1 VIRFVSLAAL
11 AIAALLLAP
20 APLQAQTCPTAS
32 DVSIQQALDNA
43 AAAGGGTVTLA
54 AGVFETCQ
62 TLILRSNVHLQG
74 AGRGATII
82 RGSATIIGKTVD
94 GAYLGTTMGGAGV
107 FNVSVSD
114 LTIDHRTRGRN
125 ANGISFVPT
134 GSAYTG
140 AVPMNVLVERV
151 EVLGAA
157 SGFHNYL
164 IWNFKGQHVKIRDN
178 WLDGGYDLPI
188 ATATPQEGIES
199 FGGADVLIAGNSVTA
214 VGGACINAGSAGTP
228 DSTTLGLT
236 IDRNYL
242 YGCNIGVNLGTSS
255 DNGGQ
260 SNYESKI
267 TGNVILDAT
276 LYGIHVPIAS
286 QTVERNL
293 DISGNMIRAVGPGP
307 YAAGIR
313 IGALADATVSNVRVS
328 GNTVDSVTG
337 IHGQGIRIDGA
348 PNVRV
353 LDNTIVGTSG
363 DALVGYL
370 ANDLELSRNRIER
383 SGGYGI
389 YVGPVAQRVVVDE
402 NLLADWA
409 PISPAIVLERVSYGA
424 IQRNLFR
431 RSDSALPA
439 TIVDVGGC
447 SVEMAG
453 NQSLYRGLANN
464 GSGFACQ

>member
-1 VIRFVSLAAL
+1 MRSASLAAL
-11 AIAALLLAP
+11 SAAVLFIAP
-20 APLQAQTCPTAS
+20 ASLQAQTCPTAS
-32 DVSIQQALDNA
+32 DVAIQRALDNA

-62 TLILRSNVHLQG
+62 TLILGSNVHLQG

-82 RGSATIIGKTVD
+82 RGSAAVTGKIVD
-94 GAYLGTTMGGAGV
+94 GAYLGTTIGGAGV
-107 FNVSVSD
+107 SNVSVSD
-114 LTIDHRTRGRN
+114 LTIDHRTLGRN

-140 AVPMNVLVERV
+140 VVPMNVLVERV
-151 EVLGAA
+151 EVLG
-157 SGFHNYL
+157 SPGGFHNYL

-188 ATATPQEGIES
+188 TAAPQEGIES
-199 FGGADVLIAGNSVTA
+199 FGGADVLISGNSVSA
-214 VGGACINAGSAGTP
+214 VGGACINAGSAGVP
-228 DSTTLGLT
+228 NSTTLGVT

-242 YGCNIGVNLGTSS
+242 YGCNVGVNLGTSS

-276 LYGIHVPIAS
+276 LYGIHVPIAA

-293 DISGNMIRAVGPGP
+293 DISANMIRAVGPGP

-313 IGALADATVSNVRVS
+313 IGALAGAMVSNVRVS

-337 IHGQGIRIDGA
+337 VHGQGIRIDSA

-370 ANDLELSRNRIER
+370 ANDLELSRNRVER
-383 SGGYGI
+383 SGGYAI
-389 YVGPVAQRVVVDE
+389 YVGPIAQRVVVGE
-402 NLLADWA
+402 NFLADWA

-431 RSDSALPA
+431 RSDNALPP

-447 SVEMAG
+447 SMDMMG
-453 NQSLYRGLANN
+453 NQSLYRASAYN
-464 GSGFACQ
+464 GSGLACQ

>member
-1 VIRFVSLAAL
+1 MRSASLAAL
-11 AIAALLLAP
+11 SAAVLLIVP
-20 APLQAQTCPTAS
+20 ASLQAQTCPTAS
-32 DVSIQQALDNA
+32 DVAIQQALDNA

-62 TLILRSNVHLQG
+62 TLILGSNVQLRG

-82 RGSATIIGKTVD
+82 RGSAAVTGKIVD
-94 GAYLGTTMGGAGV
+94 GAYLGTTIGGAGV
-107 FNVSVSD
+107 SNVSVSD
-114 LTIDHRTRGRN
+114 LTIDHRTLGRN

-140 AVPMNVLVERV
+140 VVPMNVLVERV
-151 EVLGAA
+151 EVLGSAG
-157 SGFHNYL
+157 GFHNYL

-188 ATATPQEGIES
+188 TAAPQEGIES
-199 FGGADVLIAGNSVTA
+199 FGGADVLISGNSVSA
-214 VGGACINAGSAGTP
+214 VGGACINAGSAGVP
-228 DSTTLGLT
+228 NSTTLGVT

-242 YGCNIGVNLGTSS
+242 YGCNVGVNLGTSS

-276 LYGIHVPIAS
+276 LYGIHVPIAA

-293 DISGNMIRAVGPGP
+293 EISANMIRAV
-307 YAAGIR
+307 
-313 IGALADATVSNVRVS
+313 VSNVRVS

-337 IHGQGIRIDGA
+337 VHGQGIRIDSA

-363 DALVGYL
+363 DAVVGYL
-370 ANDLELSRNRIER
+370 ASDLELSRNRVER
-383 SGGYGI
+383 SGGYAI
-389 YVGPVAQRVVVDE
+389 YVGPMAQRVVVGE
-402 NLLADWA
+402 NFLADWA

-431 RSDSALPA
+431 RSDNAFPP

-447 SVEMAG
+447 SMDMTG
-453 NQSLYRGLANN
+453 NQSLYRASAYN
-464 GSGFACQ
+464 GSGPACQ